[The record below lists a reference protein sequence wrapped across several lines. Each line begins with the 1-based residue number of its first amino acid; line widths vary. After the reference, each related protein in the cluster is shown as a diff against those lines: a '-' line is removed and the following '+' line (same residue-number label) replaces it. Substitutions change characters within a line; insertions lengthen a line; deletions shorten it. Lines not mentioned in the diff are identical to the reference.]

1 MMLVR
6 SRVVLNLVC
15 SSSSPTSLVAGKFM
29 WPGFGDNARVLEWVL
44 SRCDGA
50 GAAIDTPIGFV
61 PTVESLNVAGLKLAK
76 HTVERLLL
84 VDNAK
89 WIAEVEAAKDF
100 LQSLM
105 NGDEETP
112 VPSRFYSIIEDLK
125 SELANDLP

>member
-1 MMLVR
+1 
-6 SRVVLNLVC
+6 
-15 SSSSPTSLVAGKFM
+15 M